1 MTTLATAQA
10 MLDAYIAAETAILL
24 GKETRIGG
32 VGLDRWLRME
42 DLDMVQAG
50 RKEWERR
57 VQSLTSAAAGVPRFG
72 GARFSLADV
81 SNPQGW

>member
-57 VQSLTSAAAGVPRFG
+57 VQSLTSSAAGVPRFG

-81 SNPQGW
+81 SNPQDW

>member
-57 VQSLTSAAAGVPRFG
+57 VQSLTSSEAGVPRFG

>member
-10 MLDAYIAAETAILL
+10 MLDAYIAAETAILI

-57 VQSLTSAAAGVPRFG
+57 VQSLTSSAAGVPRFG

-81 SNPQGW
+81 

>member
-10 MLDAYIAAETAILL
+10 MLDAYIQAETAILL

-57 VQSLTSAAAGVPRFG
+57 VQSLTSSAAGVPRFG

-81 SNPQGW
+81 SNPQDW

>member
-57 VQSLTSAAAGVPRFG
+57 VQSLTSSAAGVPRFG